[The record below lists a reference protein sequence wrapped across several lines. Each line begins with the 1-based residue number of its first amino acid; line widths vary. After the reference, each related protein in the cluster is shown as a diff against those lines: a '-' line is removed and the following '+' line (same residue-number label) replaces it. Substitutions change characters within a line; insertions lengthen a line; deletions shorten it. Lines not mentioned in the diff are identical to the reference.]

1 MRITH
6 THPKTVQGR
15 CWTNRRWKHDKSSAQ
30 CCFSECGSL
39 AKQMLERTLFFRGLS
54 MRQFEEANLLIEIFG
69 KGCNHFINTNICSK
83 GGLLIKLKLTE
94 TSDEVQ
100 MAIKITSSKGNMEY
114 QKHTMERKLIVHNDA
129 EMMYVAFK
137 ELYVSFWP
145 SDTGQRDRL
154 DRDLPGGSVQ
164 DILKCLKS
172 GLYTQ
177 INLWKTAISPI
188 WSTFLTQCG

>member
-1 MRITH
+1 
-6 THPKTVQGR
+6 
-15 CWTNRRWKHDKSSAQ
+15 
-30 CCFSECGSL
+30 
-39 AKQMLERTLFFRGLS
+39 

-137 ELYVSFWP
+137 ELYVSF
-145 SDTGQRDRL
+145 
-154 DRDLPGGSVQ
+154 
-164 DILKCLKS
+164 
-172 GLYTQ
+172 
-177 INLWKTAISPI
+177 
-188 WSTFLTQCG
+188 